1 MGNHTSSW
9 QNANYAKKCMLLIK
23 IATIQDIIARNALK
37 EHTQKEM
44 LRKNSVLFVGDAN
57 VKL

>member
-9 QNANYAKKCMLLIK
+9 QDASSAEKCMLLIK
-23 IATIQDIIARNALK
+23 ITIIQDIIARNALK
-37 EHTQKEM
+37 EHIQKKM
-44 LRKNSVLFVGDAN
+44 LRKNSVFVLGDVN